1 METISCKQCGNG
13 MKQTTKAGHNM
24 ALQVVAILL
33 VLVGI
38 ALLFV
43 FPIGTLAGALII
55 GASLR
60 LGYKKR
66 KVWLCGKCGYFFE
79 RA

>member
-1 METISCKQCGNG
+1 METITCKQCGNG
-13 MKQTTKAGHNM
+13 MKQTTKDEHNM

-33 VLVGI
+33 VLLGI
-38 ALLFV
+38 GLLFV
-43 FPIGTLAGALII
+43 FPIGTLAGLLII

-66 KVWLCGKCGYFFE
+66 KVWLCGGCGYFFE